1 MPHFPSTINSEFSMP
16 VSNYSDKTAAYKNGK
31 IYLSPDGE
39 NFYPVKHYTVSP
51 SYIDSLGDLYY
62 FTKDNL
68 VYISRNGIHFTPVFS
83 NEPIRKLG
91 KTENAL
97 LINDKEYQIPDIP
110 EMPVIFTGTEYIEN
124 GKCFI
129 PLRSYAAAIG
139 AEVTWNSD
147 TNSAGLVTES
157 GIQSFTAT
165 YNINEASENV
175 LWLNG
180 DTSYI
185 CK

>member
-1 MPHFPSTINSEFSMP
+1 
-16 VSNYSDKTAAYKNGK
+16 
-31 IYLSPDGE
+31 
-39 NFYPVKHYTVSP
+39 VSP

-68 VYISRNGIHFTPVFS
+68 VYVSRNGINFTPIFS

-91 KTENAL
+91 KTKNAL

-110 EMPVIFTGTEYIEN
+110 EMPVIFTGTEYIEYVGEVIREN

-147 TNSAGLVTES
+147 TGSANLITES
-157 GIQSFTAT
+157 GIKSFSTT
-165 YNINEASENV
+165 YNVNEADENV